1 MQDMKQMG
9 QQMIDFYKTIFDN
22 SFSTIMM
29 LQEQMERLG
38 TMYWGQMVSLPEEAK
53 KDMAEWTKSNK
64 KNCAEFK
71 KMVDD
76 GFQKIESFTA

>member
-9 QQMIDFYKTIFDN
+9 QQMIDLYKTIFDN

-38 TMYWGQMVSLPEEAK
+38 TTYLGQMVILPEEAK
-53 KDMAEWTKSNK
+53 KNLGELNQ
-64 KNCAEFK
+64 NYL
-71 KMVDD
+71 
-76 GFQKIESFTA
+76 